1 MQKRFIDI
9 YDKTINYMIEL
20 KSQNL
25 ASKDIWDS
33 FQPYHGK
40 KMSMLFGKL
49 IYLWLLSYSFYSE
62 VTITLRQKW
71 LDLKFTLLD
80 F

>member
-1 MQKRFIDI
+1 
-9 YDKTINYMIEL
+9 MIEL

-49 IYLWLLSYSFYSE
+49 IYLFRGYLLFKCDEDQNADNDWTY
-62 VTITLRQKW
+62 QGNH
-71 LDLKFTLLD
+71 
-80 F
+80 